1 MTAESSSKRI
11 VIVGGGFA
19 GLACARQ
26 LARHPGLAI
35 TLIDKNNY
43 HQFQP
48 MLYQVATS
56 QLAASDLAYSL
67 RRVFVKWPEVAV
79 KLAEVTAVDPKAKTV
94 TTKSGEVYQGDYLIL
109 AAGAIVNFFK
119 TPGAAENT
127 FPLYSLDDAEKL
139 RSRILT
145 AFEEADRDPS
155 RIEQGTLNFVI
166 VGAGPTG
173 VEMAGALAELIRD
186 TMTAEYPKLEKDTAR
201 IYLVDHGKQVLG
213 AFSQEAHAYA
223 AKVLQ
228 ESGVEIRLGLSVKEI
243 GAGHALLSD
252 GTTIKT
258 RVVVWAGGNQAS
270 PIAES
275 SGLTQGRGGRI
286 DVRPDLTVAGFPGV
300 YILGD
305 LANIPG
311 LKGEILPQLGSVALQ
326 SGQWAARN
334 ILAEIAGKPTL
345 PFDYE
350 DKGIMAMINHNAAVV
365 EIGEKR
371 HELHGHLAVAAW
383 IGVHTY
389 LMTGVRNRLDA
400 FVSWVWNRFSK
411 TRGPQLLDRSTAAR
425 IDWGEDVESE
435 APVPAPKGC

>member
-1 MTAESSSKRI
+1 MTVESNPKRI

-26 LARHPGLAI
+26 LSRHPGFAI

-48 MLYQVATS
+48 MLYQVATC

-67 RRVFVKWPEVAV
+67 RKVFVKWPNVDV

-94 TTKSGEVYQGDYLIL
+94 TAKTGEVYTADFLVL
-109 AAGAIVNFFK
+109 AAGAIANFFK
-119 TPGAAENT
+119 TPGAPENT
-127 FPLYSLDDAEKL
+127 FPLYSLIDAERL
-139 RSRILT
+139 RSRILEV
-145 AFEEADRDPS
+145 FEEADRDPK
-155 RIEQGTLNFVI
+155 RIEEGALNFVI

-173 VEMAGALAELIRD
+173 VETAGALADLIRN
-186 TMTAEYPKLEKDTAR
+186 TMTAEYPQLKKDTAR

-213 AFSQEAHAYA
+213 AFSVEAHVYA
-223 AKVLQ
+223 AKVLE
-228 ESGVEIRLGLSVKEI
+228 ESGVEIRLGLAVKEI

-258 RVVVWAGGNQAS
+258 RLVVWAGGLMAS
-270 PIAES
+270 PIAAS
-275 SGLTQGRGGRI
+275 SGMPLGRGGRI
-286 DVRPDLTVAGFPGV
+286 DVRPDLTVAGYPGIYV
-300 YILGD
+300 LGD

-311 LKGEILPQLGSVALQ
+311 PDGVTLPQLGSVALQ
-326 SGQWAARN
+326 SGQWAAKN
-334 ILAEIAGKPTL
+334 IEAEIDGKPTT

-350 DKGIMAMINHNAAVV
+350 DKGIMAMINRNSAVV
-365 EIGEKR
+365 EIGPKR

-383 IGVHTY
+383 LGVHTY
-389 LMTGVRNRLDA
+389 LMTGVRNRLDS
-400 FVSWVWNRFSK
+400 FVSWVWNRFGK
-411 TRGPQLLDRSTAAR
+411 TGGPQLLDRSTAAR

-435 APVPAPKGC
+435 EPVGSPKS